1 MDEDDDTGSILN
13 RVMNELHVV
22 EYRRENKSTHD
33 VVISKES
40 FHPGSLQ
47 LWLIPTRR
55 RNLLQLSLCSCF
67 GPATVLA
74 DLCILL

>member
-1 MDEDDDTGSILN
+1 MDDDDDTGSILN

-22 EYRRENKSTHD
+22 KYHRENKSAHD

-47 LWLIPTRR
+47 L
-55 RNLLQLSLCSCF
+55 
-67 GPATVLA
+67 
-74 DLCILL
+74 